1 MAKQTEAQ
9 KRATL
14 KYRHSKVKYLQLQY
28 TLDEFRV
35 VDAYCKH
42 INSPLA
48 TWAKE
53 LIRREIESDNSFT
66 YIPDDESDDSLKW
79 RNKK

>member
-9 KRATL
+9 KKAVL

-28 TLDEFRV
+28 TIEDFRII
-35 VDAYCKH
+35 DAYCKH

-48 TWAKE
+48 TWVKE
-53 LIRREIESDNSFT
+53 LIEREIESDNSFT
-66 YIPDDESDDSLKW
+66 YVPGDENDESIKW